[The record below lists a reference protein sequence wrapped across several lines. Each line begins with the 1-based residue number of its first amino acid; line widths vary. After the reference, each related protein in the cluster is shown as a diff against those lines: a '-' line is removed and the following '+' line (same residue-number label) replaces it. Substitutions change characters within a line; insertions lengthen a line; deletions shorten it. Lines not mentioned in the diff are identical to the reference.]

1 LLGDTLRLLA
11 DGLETMLP
19 HCHVLLS
26 RSASSVH
33 VTTAVI
39 RAPAQGGLPLHFI
52 PAMMT
57 PWLQPL
63 YAYMFAS
70 LEVQV
75 RRRYEAALLA

>member
-1 LLGDTLRLLA
+1 
-11 DGLETMLP
+11 
-19 HCHVLLS
+19 
-26 RSASSVH
+26 VH

-52 PAMMT
+52 LAMMT